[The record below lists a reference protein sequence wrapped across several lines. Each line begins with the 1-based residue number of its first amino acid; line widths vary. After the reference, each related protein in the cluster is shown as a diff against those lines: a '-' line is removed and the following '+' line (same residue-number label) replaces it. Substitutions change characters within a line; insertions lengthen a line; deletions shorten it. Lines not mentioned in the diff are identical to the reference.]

1 MPFFVAAFFPDKGW
15 LVITALYFL
24 GIVLGIIVSLIYK
37 KTLFKGEA
45 VPFVMELPNYRMP
58 SARSVMQLMWE
69 KSKDFIQRAFSVI
82 MLASIVV
89 WFFKSFDFHLE
100 LVDSTKDSMLA
111 AIAGILV
118 PIFKPIGLGDFRICT
133 SLISGFMAKESVVSV
148 LEVLFDEAGGVSA
161 AISTLSAVSLLVF
174 SLVYT
179 PCVAAVAAIGREM
192 GRRWAVVV
200 VLWQYLVAWI
210 AAFIVYYAGMLIG
223 M

>member
-1 MPFFVAAFFPDKGW
+1 M
-15 LVITALYFL
+15 
-24 GIVLGIIVSLIYK
+24 IYK

-200 VLWQYLVAWI
+200 VLWQCVVAWI